1 MRIVKTL
8 KFLIASSTVSVG
20 IASCLPAKAL
30 NIVINAGTTLE
41 GNAPALAAFNRAAAN
56 WNSRFTDNI
65 TVNIN
70 ADLVNI
76 TNPSV
81 LGQASSVILS
91 TSFNTIRD
99 AIVADAN
106 GIGDSIVASLPTA
119 AQFSAFLPARA
130 SLSGDL
136 GANKSTLKALGFTG
150 LDAPQFGGPTDATIQ
165 FNTNFNFDFDN
176 GDGVTSG
183 TFDFESIALH
193 ELGHALG
200 FLSAVDNIDFD
211 LSDGTLTNTSI
222 TPFALDLFRFSDSD
236 LPTGAANF
244 ATAVRELRPNQ
255 AASFTDTVSGAK
267 GFSTGDFTG
276 DGNQAGHWKDNNLTG
291 TLIGIM
297 DPTFAPG
304 SVWNISDSDLQT
316 YNLIGYDLA
325 PVPFEFSPAVGIIG
339 LGTIFGLNYLRKKR
353 KSDNQGK

>member
-20 IASCLPAKAL
+20 IASCLPAKAI
-30 NIVINAGTTLE
+30 NIVINAGATLQ

-65 TVNIN
+65 TVNIDAN
-70 ADLVNI
+70 LVNLGSSTI
-76 TNPSV
+76 
-81 LGQASSVILS
+81 LGQASSVILEA
-91 TSFNTIRD
+91 SFNTIRD
-99 AIVADAN
+99 RIVADAN
-106 GIGDSIVASLPTA
+106 GIGDGIVTSLPTA
-119 AQFSAFLPARA
+119 AQFSANLPTGA
-130 SLSGDL
+130 SLSGNL
-136 GANKSTLKALGFTG
+136 AANKSTLKALGFTG
-150 LDAPQFGGPTDATIQ
+150 LDAIARTTTDATIE
-165 FNTNFNFDFDN
+165 FNTGFNFDFDN
-176 GDGVTSG
+176 RDGVTAE

-200 FLSAVDNIDFD
+200 FLSAVDGIDED
-211 LSDGTLTNTSI
+211 LGDNGILNNTSI
-222 TPFALDLFRFSDSD
+222 TPYALDLFRFRDST

-244 ATAVRELRPNQ
+244 ASAVRELRPNQ

-267 GFSTGDFTG
+267 GFSTGAFTG
-276 DGNQAGHWKDNNLTG
+276 DRRQAGHWKDNALTG

-304 SVWNISDSDLQT
+304 SVWNISDADLQV

-325 PVPFEFSPAVGIIG
+325 PVPFEFSPSVGIIG
-339 LGTIFGLNYLRKKR
+339 SGMIFGLNYLRKKR